1 MPEQVRL
8 PLEPAVSLNATLACT
23 LIGCELLSSAPTV
36 KATPEELRV
45 LTNDT
50 CARRCR
56 QSLATGAQV
65 SITHSHPQFC
75 KHIVWTVDIYGFD
88 RNDAYLPLP
97 PISKLS
103 SSFEW
108 WTALIVS
115 AGLVACTI
123 AAYLGRQDGLVRYA
137 TEPFKF

>member
-50 CARRCR
+50 CARHQR
-56 QSLATGAQV
+56 
-65 SITHSHPQFC
+65 
-75 KHIVWTVDIYGFD
+75 
-88 RNDAYLPLP
+88 LPIIELQAVAGNR
-97 PISKLS
+97 S
-103 SSFEW
+103 SS
-108 WTALIVS
+108 
-115 AGLVACTI
+115 
-123 AAYLGRQDGLVRYA
+123 
-137 TEPFKF
+137 